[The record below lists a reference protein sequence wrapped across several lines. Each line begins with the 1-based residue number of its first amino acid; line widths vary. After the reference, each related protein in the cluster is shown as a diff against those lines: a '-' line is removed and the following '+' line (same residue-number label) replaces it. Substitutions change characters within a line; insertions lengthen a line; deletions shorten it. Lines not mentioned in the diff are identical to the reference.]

1 MEKIEVQYTDMQI
14 FMGILTVASAILII
28 VALYNIVMMFECKT
42 YSIKADKENIIGIA
56 ISLPLALISFIVPIV
71 WRANNIS
78 EKTEEI
84 QSICNYEYDGY
95 DIITSEHRIH
105 SKGSPLLSTDPL
117 KFATISDTNTVT
129 YKVDTKGNITEITE
143 ITLTENVATDQG
155 IVTITNVSD

>member
-14 FMGILTVASAILII
+14 FMGILTIASCALLFIAI
-28 VALYNIVMMFECKT
+28 YNVVIMLDKI
-42 YSIKADKENIIGIA
+42 YSIKVYKENIIGIA
-56 ISLPLALISFIVPIV
+56 ISLPLALTSIIVPIV

-105 SKGSPLLSTDPL
+105 SDGNPLSTDPL

-143 ITLTENVATDQG
+143 ITLTEDVAADQG
-155 IVTITNVSD
+155 IITITNVGN